1 MKKLLLIFFIL
12 PGFCIAQKDTAISF
26 TDIVKVD
33 STSKDVLF
41 QRARDWFNNTF
52 RNSKEVLQIQDKETC
67 EISGKGIFSSYVKHS
82 TLGVDNSYNNDF
94 RFQITIWVKDGKY
107 KYSLTDIDNYRAGD
121 NNQWIAFGIITSSDH
136 TEKKLSMIRQKKMD
150 EYYMA
155 AKNGAIKEAT
165 GIILLLKEAMKKN
178 ASADF

>member
-52 RNSKEVLQIQDKETC
+52 RNSKEVLQIQDKETG

-107 KYSLTDIDNYRAGD
+107 KYLLSDIDNINGAV
-121 NNQWIAFGIITSSDH
+121 AFGIITSSDH
-136 TEKKLSMIRQKKMD
+136 TKEKISMVRQKKMD

-178 ASADF
+178 ASSDF

>member
-1 MKKLLLIFFIL
+1 MKKLLLILFIL

-26 TDIVKVD
+26 TDVVKVD

-52 RNSKEVLQIQDKETC
+52 RNSKEVLQIQDKETG

-107 KYSLTDIDNYRAGD
+107 KYLLSDIDNINGAV
-121 NNQWIAFGIITSSDH
+121 AFGIITSSDH
-136 TEKKLSMIRQKKMD
+136 TKEKISMVRQKKMD

-178 ASADF
+178 ASSDF

>member
-26 TDIVKVD
+26 TDVVKVD

-52 RNSKEVLQIQDKETC
+52 RNSKEVLQIQDKETG

-107 KYSLTDIDNYRAGD
+107 KYLLSDIDNINGAV
-121 NNQWIAFGIITSSDH
+121 AFGIITSSDH
-136 TEKKLSMIRQKKMD
+136 TKEKISMVRQKKMD

-178 ASADF
+178 ASSDF